1 MDHMIEINLLPGSK
15 RKKKGG
21 GGVGFVMPNFKEMI
35 TGINDPLMLGAI
47 GSWVV
52 SIAVVVVLFVMYSGS
67 VGELEPERDRLR
79 SEKNRFQ
86 RELTLARSA
95 TVMLDSLGLEL
106 AAIRQIDATR
116 FVWPHILD
124 EVSRA
129 LPQFTW
135 FRSIDMVATVPTG
148 GIDAPVEVNP
158 LPTIVID
165 ARTSEIGQATRF
177 VRRLAES
184 PWFTAVELGRTQAGI
199 EEERSVVNFT
209 VQATFKMADS
219 AFIRTVPVTAAIE

>member
-1 MDHMIEINLLPGSK
+1 MNHMIEINLLPGSK

-21 GGVGFVMPNFKEMI
+21 GVSLTMPDFKELI
-35 TGINDPLMLGAI
+35 TGIKDPLMLGAI

-52 SIAVVVVLFVMYSGS
+52 AIAAVAIIFVMYSGS
-67 VGELEPERDRLR
+67 VAELEPERDRLR
-79 SEKNRFQ
+79 REKNRFQ

-95 TVMLDSLGLEL
+95 TIMVDSLSVEL
-106 AAIRQIDATR
+106 AAIRQIDANR

-124 EVSRA
+124 EVARA
-129 LPQFTW
+129 LPDFTW
-135 FRSIDMVATVPTG
+135 FRSVDMVATVPTG
-148 GIDAPVEVNP
+148 AIDEPVEANP
-158 LPTIVID
+158 LPTIVIE

-184 PWFTAVELGRTQAGI
+184 PWFTDVELGRTQAGI
-199 EEERSVVNFT
+199 EEERSVVNFS

-219 AFIRTVPVTAAIE
+219 AFIRTVPVTATIE

>member
-15 RKKKGG
+15 KKKKGG
-21 GGVGFVMPNFKEMI
+21 GPKLALPDFKAMI
-35 TGINDPLMLGAI
+35 SGINDPLMLGAI
-47 GSWVV
+47 GAWVV
-52 SIAVVVVLFVMYSGS
+52 SVAAIVVIFLMYSGA
-67 VGELEPERDRLR
+67 VAELEPERDRLR
-79 SEKNRFQ
+79 REKNRYQ

-95 TVMLDSLGLEL
+95 TVMLDSLSLEL
-106 AAIRQIDATR
+106 AAIRQIDANR

-124 EVSRA
+124 EVARA

-135 FRSIDMVATVPTG
+135 FRSIDYQVTGATG
-148 GIDAPVEVNP
+148 GIDDPIDVNP

-184 PWFTAVELGRTQAGI
+184 PWFTSVDLGRTQAGI
-199 EEERSVVNFT
+199 EEERSVVNFAVT
-209 VQATFKMADS
+209 ATFKMADS
-219 AFIRTVPVTAAIE
+219 AFIRTVPVTAAIQ